1 MSVAPVEKGSCESKV
16 IARVAGRFYGE
27 QKDLLTILEN
37 RFGSILPIDK
47 VGNPIMKVKDSD
59 QEKYFTSWT
68 RTPEK
73 VKPKNAGM
81 RSNNEFEKLDEAYV
95 LEAVENQFLTDF
107 ISGESD
113 LSVGNEPQVVAAK
126 SREMKADPCDRPYTV
141 LPLAPPSTCDAPHP
155 HKVTSTFPSENVKHD
170 VLIDAIYQ
178 KLNSTKYFTD
188 VRRYMVWHCLG
199 GIMKKNPDFRAN
211 SSFAFRDKPY
221 MLQLQCWWN
230 NSGHLDN
237 DSDRAK
243 EYVNWVNE
251 FRSSLKEEEMI
262 EGAFINF
269 VDRQV
274 PVENYYGDNYSELQR
289 IKKDYDPTN
298 LLGFPMGIA
307 LK

>member
-37 RFGSILPIDK
+37 RFGSVLPIDQD
-47 VGNPIMKVKDSD
+47 GNPIMKVEGSA

-68 RTPEK
+68 RTPENGNLK
-73 VKPKNAGM
+73 SAGR
-81 RSNNEFEKLDEAYV
+81 RSNNEFEMLDEDYI

-113 LSVGNEPQVVAAK
+113 LSFGNEPQVVAAK

-155 HKVTSTFPSENVKHD
+155 HKVTSTFPSESVKHD
-170 VLIDAIYQ
+170 ALIDMIYQ

-199 GIMKKNPDFRAN
+199 GIMTEDKLRDN
-211 SSFAFRDKPY
+211 SSFAFRGKPY

-243 EYVNWVNE
+243 EYVNWINE
-251 FRSSLKEEEMI
+251 FRSSLEKQNMI
-262 EGAFINF
+262 DGAFINF
-269 VDRQV
+269 VDRKV
-274 PVENYYGDNYSELQR
+274 PVENYYGDNYGELQR

-298 LLGFPMGIA
+298 LFGFPMGIA